1 MEFHKE
7 LKLHWIIEIIYWITY
22 WITICFPQSNLWEI
36 WQAEIF
42 IYFINSFICMLVA
55 SKNKSDIKMFFSRTI
70 YFRERN
76 YSSALE
82 IILIKK
88 KKEQRE

>member
-1 MEFHKE
+1 
-7 LKLHWIIEIIYWITY
+7 
-22 WITICFPQSNLWEI
+22 
-36 WQAEIF
+36 
-42 IYFINSFICMLVA
+42 MLVA

-88 KKEQRE
+88 KKNKGSRGKLFMV